1 LDKSSWGPETRK
13 KKTPNIIVFFELMVL
28 KPTIKSRPIV
38 KVFQKRAPLSPQ
50 PPRKMPC
57 DEVSLLL

>member
-1 LDKSSWGPETRK
+1 MK
-13 KKTPNIIVFFELMVL
+13 KKTPNIIVFFELMV

-38 KVFQKRAPLSPQ
+38 KVFRKRAPLSPQ

-57 DEVSLLL
+57 DEVSLLI